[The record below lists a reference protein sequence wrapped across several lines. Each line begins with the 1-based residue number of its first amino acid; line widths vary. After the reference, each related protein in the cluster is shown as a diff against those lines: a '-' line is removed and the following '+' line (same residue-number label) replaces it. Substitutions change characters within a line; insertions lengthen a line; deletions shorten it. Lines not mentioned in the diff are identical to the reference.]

1 MDNLIPCFQPS
12 AIAKTVSEVL
22 GQESIAQ
29 EHLAARSPLK
39 SLDLNCHVRENFD
52 DSSEDIPRVYSNL
65 SQNTPVGVAE
75 QLSRSDSTP
84 VADLQQLCI
93 STSTRVVAQ
102 QQPSIPCTPLAGQQ
116 QPSSVT
122 PVEAQ
127 QSSSSSSTPVSVSEQ
142 SHSIVGG
149 LLLNI
154 QSFYYLYLHIL
165 NVVIISSSQI
175 DFEGWAQATYDLC
188 PLKGK
193 ATRFYKGSYKKTN
206 GNYVGPAGV
215 YYYLW
220 KKLHREAVVV
230 GFAEPTRSKTTAE
243 ENNLTEL
250 QQAQLQKLEN
260 SVIIEDDAY
269 LLAWEALRWFRL
281 LLFKK
286 LLLDQIYN
294 KIPGLATTSG
304 FDLLETDFFFV
315 YGNSPILLNNW
326 PDLSDAIIHLAKKK
340 GKETPARRE
349 LARYNATRL
358 TNDPELRQDVAL
370 ILLPLLTGAYR
381 CALKRTSGKS
391 ARNTSW
397 RASSTDVLNSFILQ
411 HENTS
416 KDPVENKKDLQ
427 KKKDE
432 LKATYVAHGF
442 ELTGYVVVIGKLG
455 AIESTHVVIGSHTY
469 NLPGRGS
476 LLRAVDICFKC
487 IVALHKTFPRASTE
501 VWSFFETE
509 VYKVRSGPDPSLS
522 ELVGKIEMFIKSKKQ
537 AEAAK
542 ALSSNRASSSSI
554 SS

>member
-142 SHSIVGG
+142 SHSIVG
-149 LLLNI
+149 
-154 QSFYYLYLHIL
+154 
-165 NVVIISSSQI
+165 
-175 DFEGWAQATYDLC
+175 E
-188 PLKGK
+188 
-193 ATRFYKGSYKKTN
+193 
-206 GNYVGPAGV
+206 
-215 YYYLW
+215 
-220 KKLHREAVVV
+220 
-230 GFAEPTRSKTTAE
+230 
-243 ENNLTEL
+243 
-250 QQAQLQKLEN
+250 
-260 SVIIEDDAY
+260 
-269 LLAWEALRWFRL
+269 
-281 LLFKK
+281 
-286 LLLDQIYN
+286 
-294 KIPGLATTSG
+294 
-304 FDLLETDFFFV
+304 
-315 YGNSPILLNNW
+315 
-326 PDLSDAIIHLAKKK
+326 
-340 GKETPARRE
+340 
-349 LARYNATRL
+349 
-358 TNDPELRQDVAL
+358 
-370 ILLPLLTGAYR
+370 
-381 CALKRTSGKS
+381 
-391 ARNTSW
+391 
-397 RASSTDVLNSFILQ
+397 
-411 HENTS
+411 
-416 KDPVENKKDLQ
+416 
-427 KKKDE
+427 KKDE